1 MLSFIPTPIGNLED
15 ISQRSLRLLASAT
28 LLFCEDTRE
37 TKRLLALLTERYG
50 IQSTPKTFISLHSHN
65 ENEVLKTLDPTLLSQ
80 PCCYVSDAGMPAIS
94 DPGAALVRFC
104 QAHGIA
110 YEVIPGANA
119 ALLAYAASGF
129 EETGFSFFGF
139 LPHKGRERELAL
151 SHLLE
156 HPLNVVLY
164 ESPHRIEK
172 LMEELV
178 KKAPQRML
186 FAIKEAT
193 KKHEKM
199 FLGTALHVKEL
210 MQEANLKGEWALVI
224 KKASLEQ
231 TTSPL
236 TLEDILHLSLPP
248 KEKAKL
254 LSKMTGE
261 SVKEWYVKLQA

>member
-37 TKRLLALLTERYG
+37 TKRLLTLLGERY
-50 IQSTPKTFISLHSHN
+50 SFESAPKTFIALHSHN
-65 ENEVLKTLDPTLLSQ
+65 EKEVLQTLDPALLTQ

-94 DPGAALVRFC
+94 DPGAALVQFC
-104 QAHGIA
+104 QAHGVA

-129 EETGFSFFGF
+129 AETEFSFFGF

-151 SHLLE
+151 QRLLE

-172 LMEELV
+172 LMEELAQ
-178 KKAPQRML
+178 KAPSRTL
-186 FAIKEAT
+186 FALKEAT

-199 FLGTALHVKEL
+199 FKGTALHVKTL
-210 MQEANLKGEWALVI
+210 METSNLKGEWVLVI
-224 KKASLEQ
+224 QKASSDR
-231 TTSPL
+231 TTAAL

-261 SVKEWYVKLQA
+261 SVKEWYGRLQA